1 VIIYPAIDLRGGQV
15 VRLKEG
21 DPNRQTVFSDDP
33 ISTARRW
40 MDEGAAWL
48 HMVNLDGAF
57 ADQNANGLILEQ
69 VAKLGV
75 PVQFGG
81 GLRRLE
87 DMQRAIDQGAARIVL
102 GTVAVQ
108 QPELVIEAVTRWG
121 AEQICVGLDARDGK
135 VTTHGWQSVSEVTPA
150 ELGRIMAAQGVRHA
164 LYTDVNR
171 DGALTGVNV
180 ESTAELA
187 RQTDLQVIASGGVGS
202 IEDIRRL
209 VATGVVSGA
218 IIGMALYEGRVQ
230 LREALTIGGTQ

>member
-1 VIIYPAIDLRGGQV
+1 MIIYPAIDLRGGRV

-33 ISTARRW
+33 VATANRW
-40 MDEGAAWL
+40 IDEGAAWL

-57 ADQNANGLILEQ
+57 ADQNANGLILEH

-81 GLRRLE
+81 GLRRIE

-108 QPELVIEAVTRWG
+108 QPELVVEAVARWG
-121 AEQICVGLDARDGK
+121 AEQVCVGLDARDGK
-135 VTTHGWQSVSEVTPA
+135 VTTHGWQTVSEVTPA
-150 ELGRIMAAQGVRHA
+150 ELGRMMAAQGVRHA
-164 LYTDVNR
+164 LYTDVSR

-187 RQTDLQVIASGGVGS
+187 RQTGLQVIASGGVGS

-209 VATGVVSGA
+209 VATGEVAGA

-230 LREALTIGGTQ
+230 LREALAIGGTQ

>member
-1 VIIYPAIDLRGGQV
+1 MIIYPAIDLRGGRV

-33 ISTARRW
+33 VSTARRW
-40 MDEGAAWL
+40 VDEGAAWL

-81 GLRRLE
+81 GLRRIE

-108 QPELVIEAVTRWG
+108 QPELVIEAVGRWG
-121 AEQICVGLDARDGK
+121 AEHICVGLDARDGK

-150 ELGRIMAAQGVRHA
+150 DLGRMMAARGVRHA
-164 LYTDVNR
+164 LYTDVSR

-230 LREALTIGGTQ
+230 LREALAIGGTQ

>member
-1 VIIYPAIDLRGGQV
+1 MIIYPAIDLRGGRV

-33 ISTARRW
+33 VSTARRW
-40 MDEGAAWL
+40 VDEGAAWL

-81 GLRRLE
+81 GLRRIE
-87 DMQRAIDQGAARIVL
+87 DMQRAIDQGATRIVL

-108 QPELVIEAVTRWG
+108 QPELVIEAVGRWG
-121 AEQICVGLDARDGK
+121 AEHICVGLDARDGK

-150 ELGRIMAAQGVRHA
+150 DLGRMMATRGVRHA
-164 LYTDVNR
+164 LYTDVSR

-202 IEDIRRL
+202 IADIRRL

-230 LREALTIGGTQ
+230 LREALAIGGTQ